1 MINGLFQI
9 ERIILREYKVWCREK
24 FFCVHREYNKSWRVN
39 CGIYSISLKN
49 QMKEEKKRI
58 NLVIYFDQMGE
69 CVIMVNKE
77 KK

>member
-1 MINGLFQI
+1 MVP
-9 ERIILREYKVWCREK
+9 REN
-24 FFCVHREYNKSWRVN
+24 FCVHREYNKSWRVN

-58 NLVIYFDQMGE
+58 NLIIYFDQMRE
-69 CVIMVNKE
+69 CWMIIVNKE